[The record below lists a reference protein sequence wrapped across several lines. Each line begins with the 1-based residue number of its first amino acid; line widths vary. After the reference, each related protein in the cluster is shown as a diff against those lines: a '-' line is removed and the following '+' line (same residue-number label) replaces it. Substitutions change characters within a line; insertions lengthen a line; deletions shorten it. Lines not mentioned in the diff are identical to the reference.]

1 MPVPLYAGIAAYQ
14 LISGF
19 VQADMVAK
27 QAAIQKQI
35 DEENAKLAEFDA
47 WRMEGYGQT
56 AVAQYQQ
63 QIDQAAGAAKVSAA
77 AAGADIRSG
86 SLSEVVAEND
96 MIGVMNQM
104 EIENQAREKAL
115 GYTRQARNI
124 RTGSMISQSQAK
136 IQQSSIIGGSILR
149 AGGTVAAGMIKP
161 TTLGTTTTVGAESG
175 YVSTPG
181 SYLTGTSQDLG
192 GTGYLG
198 LP

>member
-1 MPVPLYAGIAAYQ
+1 MAVPLYAGIAAYQ

-35 DEENAKLAEFDA
+35 DEENAKLAEYDA
-47 WRMEGYGQT
+47 WRTEAFGQT

-77 AAGADIRSG
+77 GAGVSLQEG
-86 SLSEVVAEND
+86 SLSEVVAENE
-96 MIGVMNQM
+96 MVGIMNQM

-115 GYTRQARNI
+115 GYTRQARSI
-124 RTGSMISQSQAK
+124 RTGSLISQSQSK
-136 IQQSSIIGGSILR
+136 TQQSSIIGGSILR
-149 AGGTVAAGMIKP
+149 AGGTLAAGMMKP
-161 TTLGTTTTVGAESG
+161 STPALGTESG

-181 SYLTGTSQDLG
+181 SYLTGSSQDLG
-192 GTGYLG
+192 DTTGYLG
-198 LP
+198 FTP